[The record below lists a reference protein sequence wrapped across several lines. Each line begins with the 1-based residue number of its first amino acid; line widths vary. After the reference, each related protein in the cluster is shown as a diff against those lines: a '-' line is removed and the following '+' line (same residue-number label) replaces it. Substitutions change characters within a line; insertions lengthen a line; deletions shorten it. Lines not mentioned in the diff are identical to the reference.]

1 MGKYKN
7 LTIIGSSHIAKQS
20 IIEVQDYINKN
31 KPQIIAVELD
41 RKRFL
46 ALFKKEKIEL
56 KDLMHLGLKA
66 FIINVIG
73 AYIEKKLGKLVGV
86 SPGDEMRTAIKLGSS
101 YNANIALIDQPIE
114 ITLKKLSKISLK
126 EKFKI
131 IVGIIKGVIFRKEV
145 IKIEKFDLNKVPSK
159 EIIVKLI
166 NKVKQSYPEI
176 YNVLIKERNEIMA
189 KALNKII
196 TLNPEANILAIVG
209 AGHETD
215 IIKLLQ
221 RG

>member
-1 MGKYKN
+1 MEKYKN

-20 IIEVQDYINKN
+20 IIEVQDYIIKN
-31 KPQIIAVELD
+31 KPQVIAIELD
-41 RKRFL
+41 KKRFL
-46 ALFKKEKIEL
+46 GLFKKEKIKL
-56 KDLMHLGLKA
+56 KDIMHLGLKA
-66 FIINVIG
+66 FIINIIG

-86 SPGDEMRTAIKLGSS
+86 SPGDEMRTAIELGSS

-114 ITLKKLSKISLK
+114 ITLKKLSKISFK
-126 EKFKI
+126 EKFRI
-131 IVGIIKGVIFRKEV
+131 IVDIIKGIVFRKEI

-166 NKVKQSYPEI
+166 NKIKKIYPET

-209 AGHETD
+209 AGHETG

-221 RG
+221 RS

>member
-1 MGKYKN
+1 MEKYKN

-46 ALFKKEKIEL
+46 ALFRKEKIKL
-56 KDLMHLGLKA
+56 KDIMHLGLKA

-73 AYIEKKLGKLVGV
+73 AYVEKKLGKLVGV

-114 ITLKKLSKISLK
+114 ITLKKLSKISFK
-126 EKFKI
+126 EKFRI
-131 IVGIIKGVIFRKEV
+131 IVDIIKGVIFRKEI
-145 IKIEKFDLNKVPSK
+145 IKIERFDLNKVPSK

-166 NKVKQSYPEI
+166 NKVKRSYPET

-221 RG
+221 RS